1 MIKAINFINLI
12 LYRSVS
18 ELRSEG
24 SRTYISY
31 LWWIIEPLMSLAVYY
46 VAFKYIFHRQTE
58 YFALF
63 LFIGV
68 VNYRFFSG
76 TVTRSS
82 TSITSGKGLMQL
94 VYVHK
99 SIFPL
104 TVVAVN
110 LIKFC
115 ITLLLVVAAVWLSGL
130 VPSWPYLML
139 PVLIGLL
146 LLFTAGVS
154 MICAAITP
162 FFPDFQVILNT
173 LMHLLVFVSGVFFDV
188 RQMPDPVRSMMLL
201 NPLTVFNEQFRA
213 VLLYRQWPDA
223 SSFWPGL
230 IAGVVC
236 LAVGGFLIHTFNRHF
251 PKIG

>member
-12 LYRSVS
+12 LYRSMS

-68 VNYRFFSG
+68 VNYRFFAG
-76 TVTRSS
+76 TVIRSS
-82 TSITSGKGLMQL
+82 TSVTSGKGLMQL

-104 TVVAVN
+104 TVVVVN
-110 LIKFC
+110 VFKFC
-115 ITLLLVVAAVWLSGL
+115 ITLLLVLFAVWFSGL
-130 VPSWPYLML
+130 MPSESYVML

-162 FFPDFQVILNT
+162 FFPDFQVILGT
-173 LMHLLVFVSGVFFDV
+173 VMHLLVFVSGVFFDV
-188 RQMPDPVRSMMLL
+188 RQMPDPVRSIMLL
-201 NPLTVFNEQFRA
+201 NPLTVFNEQFRTI
-213 VLLYRQWPDA
+213 LLYRQWPDMA
-223 SSFWPGL
+223 SFWPGL
-230 IAGVVC
+230 IAGFVC
-236 LAVGGFLIHTFNRHF
+236 LAAGGFLIHSFNRQF